1 MIGKVAF
8 FGILMFIMQPELK
21 VTGKLRPS
29 LTALRA
35 VETAARRRSF
45 TLAAD
50 ELCVT
55 HSAISHQIRQLETLL
70 GMNLFGRVG
79 LEMVP
84 TPICV
89 ELTARL
95 RQGLSD
101 IDLALDE
108 ARNSTNPLRQRLQL
122 SVMSD
127 FANAW
132 LIPRM
137 SEFSRA
143 HSDIDLSLRVHTEV
157 TPPDPNSADVGI
169 WHRHIEAKG
178 FRSIC
183 LLQDRVIAVCSQG
196 FHAKH
201 SPLSTSALPHVPLLR
216 FETRSWHE
224 FFQAADLMDEEPQQ
238 GPIFSDAASLLNAA
252 LAGQGVAMLRERLV
266 RPYMRSGAL
275 VKVGHTQIQANLDY
289 YLVWREGSPRERAI
303 LRFADWLRHQVD
315 EP

>member
-1 MIGKVAF
+1 M
-8 FGILMFIMQPELK
+8 
-21 VTGKLRPS
+21 TRKLRPN

-35 VETAARRRSF
+35 LETAARRRSF

-55 HSAISHQIRQLETLL
+55 HSAVSHQIRQLENLL
-70 GMNLFGRVG
+70 SIDLFERIG

-84 TPICV
+84 TPVCV
-89 ELTARL
+89 KLTARL
-95 RQGLSD
+95 RQSLTD

-108 ARNSTNPLRQRLQL
+108 ARTDINPARQRLQL

-137 SEFSRA
+137 GEFSKA
-143 HSDIDLSLRVHTEV
+143 HSDIDLSLRVHTELI
-157 TPPDPNSADVGI
+157 PPDPSSADIGI

-196 FHAKH
+196 FQAKH
-201 SPLSTSALPHVPLLR
+201 SPLSTSALPKIPLLR

-275 VKVGHTQIQANLDY
+275 VKIGNTHIQANLDY
-289 YLVWREGSPRERAI
+289 YLVWREGSPRELAI
-303 LRFADWLRHQVD
+303 LRFADWLRHHIN

>member
-1 MIGKVAF
+1 MT
-8 FGILMFIMQPELK
+8 P
-21 VTGKLRPS
+21 KLRPN

-35 VETAARRRSF
+35 LEAAARRRSF

-55 HSAISHQIRQLETLL
+55 HSAISHQVRQLESLL
-70 GMNLFGRVG
+70 GIDLFGRVG
-79 LEMVP
+79 LEMIP
-84 TPICV
+84 TAACIK
-89 ELTARL
+89 LSTRL
-95 RQGLSD
+95 RQSLGD

-108 ARNSTNPLRQRLQL
+108 ARSNTNPCRQRLQL

-137 SEFSRA
+137 DEFSKA
-143 HSDIDLSLRVHTEV
+143 HSDIDLSLRVHTELV
-157 TPPDPNSADVGI
+157 PPDPSSADVGI
-169 WHRHIEAKG
+169 WHRHIEEKG

-196 FHAKH
+196 FQAKH
-201 SPLSTSALPHVPLLR
+201 APLSTSILPNVPLLR

-224 FFQAADLMDEEPQQ
+224 FFQAANLMEEEPQH

-275 VKVGHTQIQANLDY
+275 VRVGEIHIQANLDY
-289 YLVWREGSPRERAI
+289 YLVWREGSPREHSI
-303 LRFADWLRHQVD
+303 LRFADWLRHHVD
-315 EP
+315 ES

>member
-1 MIGKVAF
+1 M
-8 FGILMFIMQPELK
+8 PYEYK
-21 VTGKLRPS
+21 VTGKIRPN

-35 VETAARRRSF
+35 LEIAAKRRSF

-55 HSAISHQIRQLETLL
+55 HSAISHQIRHLESLL
-70 GMNLFGRVG
+70 SIDLFTRVG
-79 LEMVP
+79 QEMLP
-84 TPICV
+84 TPVCV
-89 ELTARL
+89 KLTVRL
-95 RQGLSD
+95 RQSLAD

-108 ARNSTNPLRQRLQL
+108 ARSDRNPSRQRLQL

-132 LIPRM
+132 LIPRL
-137 SEFSRA
+137 EDFANA
-143 HSDIDLSLRVHTEV
+143 HPEIDLSLKVHTELN
-157 TPPDPNSADVGI
+157 PPDPHSADVGI
-169 WHRHIEAKG
+169 WHRHIEEKG
-178 FRSIC
+178 FRSVR

-196 FHAKH
+196 FQAAH
-201 SPLSTSALPHVPLLR
+201 SPLGTSALPDVPLLR

-224 FFQAADLMDEEPQQ
+224 FFQAAGLMQEEPQQ

-266 RPYMRSGAL
+266 RPYIRSGAL
-275 VKVGHTQIQANLDY
+275 VRVGDIHIPAHLDY
-289 YLVWREGSPRERAI
+289 YMVWREGSPREHAI
-303 LRFADWLRHQVD
+303 LRFADWLRHHID